1 MNITPNI
8 NINSGGNGSSLNCPK
23 ICKMVTFNK
32 ALNKPLHF
40 SFYKILNT
48 GESPSDSVPTI
59 TCDNINGNSG
69 NGSSL
74 IKLLDISSYYCN
86 FTVSYSTD
94 GISFSNPI
102 SYSSD
107 TTSNYYRIMNY
118 LESDVYLRLYFEISM
133 APEVYES
140 RTPSFSVINIDG
152 IEYQGGG
159 IDFNVILT
167 SSLNNQLQWNASCID
182 PYANLDCAILLQQQ
196 LSDQVICMLGIPIY
210 YFRVDPIESSRDIVF
225 KEYTMHNVVSVKQ
238 IKLML
243 QDGVLPSS
251 NHKLTEFDFDWEI
264 DWEVEISKT
273 QFYTAFGDSAF
284 PKANDFIYVPMMKRM
299 WTVNSA
305 YDERADM
312 LMWRSTTFK
321 LALVKYSDSYN
332 VVNPE
337 GFDIDNFLSDMKVY
351 NPELPEFDL
360 DIANKKSGYSQ
371 IKAPGNKPDSNNLT
385 LYKTD
390 ALRYSIDRNIKIETE
405 IVCNSNNII
414 ARNYYGLPKLGNNN
428 LPGITGEKNTP
439 SIIYK
444 PINFS
449 YKKGDKLVLS
459 VLLLIYREG
468 PNSVNSPLL
477 DFGIG
482 IGEITQEPGLSLS
495 IFDNTEGDAGTYSI
509 GNHLVYADNLQY
521 GVHYIV
527 EYIIDKFTGNRLELN
542 IYQQLYPNNRPLYTI
557 RPEHKYFEKCTQPGT
572 SITVPY
578 NPDLD
583 ILFENKNGIVMQPVL
598 YIPDNKL
605 RVYKMALFCGKGNS
619 NTSDFLNKYTTDS
632 GECMLNDLS
641 RPITT
646 SEVGFNIR

>member
-1 MNITPNI
+1 MQLTYNPNSTT
-8 NINSGGNGSSLNCPK
+8 NSTLNQNCPK

-32 ALNKPLHF
+32 AISKPLHF
-40 SFYKILNT
+40 SFYKIINT
-48 GESPSDSVPTI
+48 GEASSDSTTI
-59 TCDNINGNSG
+59 ICDNINGNSG
-69 NGSSL
+69 

-102 SYSSD
+102 PYSSD

-118 LESDVYLRLYFEISM
+118 LESDVYIRLYFEISM

-140 RTPSFSVINIDG
+140 STPSFSIINIDG

-167 SSLNNQLQWNASCID
+167 SSLNNQLQWNANCID

-210 YFRVDPIESSRDIVF
+210 YFRVDPIESSKDIVF

-273 QFYTAFGDSAF
+273 QFYTAFGDKAF

-321 LALVKYSDSYN
+321 LALVKYADSYN

-360 DIANKKSGYSQ
+360 DIASKKSGYSQ
-371 IKAPGNKPDSNNLT
+371 IKAPGNKPDSNNLV

-414 ARNYYGLPKLGNNN
+414 ARNYYGLHKLGNNN
-428 LPGITGEKNTP
+428 LPGITGNENIP

-449 YKKGDKLVLS
+449 YKKGDKTVLS

-482 IGEITQEPGLSLS
+482 EINEPGLSLS

-521 GVHYIV
+521 GTYYIV

-583 ILFENKNGIVMQPVL
+583 ILFKEEPGKNHTIQPVL

-605 RVYKMALFCGKGNS
+605 RVYKMALFYGKDNS
-619 NTSDFLNKYTTDS
+619 NNSDFLNKYTTDS

>member
-1 MNITPNI
+1 MNITQN
-8 NINSGGNGSSLNCPK
+8 NHINSGGNCQK

-40 SFYKILNT
+40 SFYKAIDTRDYTVCDIPNNVNYPIT
-48 GESPSDSVPTI
+48 GSE
-59 TCDNINGNSG
+59 NKG
-69 NGSSL
+69 
-74 IKLLDISSYYCN
+74 IKLIDISSYYCN

-102 SYSSD
+102 PYSSD

-118 LESDVYLRLYFEISM
+118 LESDVYIRLYFEISM

-140 RTPSFSVINIDG
+140 STPSFSIINIDG
-152 IEYQGGG
+152 INYEGAG

-167 SSLNNQLQWNASCID
+167 SSLQNQLQWNANCID

-210 YFRVDPIESSRDIVF
+210 YFRVDPIESSKDIVF

-273 QFYTAFGDSAF
+273 QFYTAFGDKAF

-337 GFDIDNFLSDMKVY
+337 GFDIDNFLSDMNVY
-351 NPELPEFDL
+351 NPELTGFDL
-360 DIANKKSGYSQ
+360 DNANKASGYSQ

-414 ARNYYGLPKLGNNN
+414 ARNYYGLPKLYNS
-428 LPGITGEKNTP
+428 LEVP

-449 YKKGDKLVLS
+449 YKKGDKSVLS

-477 DFGIG
+477 DFGMG

-495 IFDNTEGDAGTYSI
+495 IFDNTGKDAGTYSI
-509 GNHLVYADNLQY
+509 GNHLIYADALQY

-583 ILFENKNGIVMQPVL
+583 ILFGQKNPVIQPVL

-605 RVYKMALFCGKGNS
+605 RVFKMAMYFGKGNS
-619 NTSDFLNKYTTDS
+619 NGNNDFLNKYTTDS

>member
-1 MNITPNI
+1 MQLTQYTNTYNPA
-8 NINSGGNGSSLNCPK
+8 GNCQK

-40 SFYKILNT
+40 SFYKAIDT
-48 GESPSDSVPTI
+48 R
-59 TCDNINGNSG
+59 
-69 NGSSL
+69 GSSVCDIPNNVNYPITGSDNKG

-102 SYSSD
+102 PYSTD

-118 LESDVYLRLYFEISM
+118 LESDVYIRLYFEISM

-140 RTPSFSVINIDG
+140 STPSFSIINIDG
-152 IEYQGGG
+152 INYEGAG

-167 SSLNNQLQWNASCID
+167 SSLQNQLQWNANCID

-210 YFRVDPIESSRDIVF
+210 YFRVDPIESSKDIVF

-273 QFYTAFGDSAF
+273 QFYTAFGDKAF

-337 GFDIDNFLSDMKVY
+337 GFDIDNFLSDMNVY
-351 NPELPEFDL
+351 NPQLPGFDL
-360 DIANKKSGYSQ
+360 DMADKKSGYSQ
-371 IKAPGNKPDSNNLT
+371 VKAPGNKPDSNNLT

-414 ARNYYGLPKLGNNN
+414 ARNYYGLPKLYNS
-428 LPGITGEKNTP
+428 LEVP

-449 YKKGDKLVLS
+449 YKKGDKSVLS

-477 DFGIG
+477 DFGMG

-495 IFDNTEGDAGTYSI
+495 IFDNTEKDAGTYSI
-509 GNHLVYADNLQY
+509 GNHLIYADALQY

-583 ILFENKNGIVMQPVL
+583 ILFGQKNPVIQPVL

-605 RVYKMALFCGKGNS
+605 RVFKMAMYFGKGNS
-619 NTSDFLNKYTTDS
+619 NGNNDFLNKYTTDS

>member
-1 MNITPNI
+1 MQLTYNPNSTT
-8 NINSGGNGSSLNCPK
+8 NPTLNKNCPK

-32 ALNKPLHF
+32 AISKPLHF
-40 SFYKILNT
+40 SFYKIINT
-48 GESPSDSVPTI
+48 GEASSDSTTI
-59 TCDNINGNSG
+59 ICDNINGNSG
-69 NGSSL
+69 

-102 SYSSD
+102 PYSSD
-107 TTSNYYRIMNY
+107 TSSNYFRIMNY
-118 LESDVYLRLYFEISM
+118 LESDVYIRLYFEISM

-140 RTPSFSVINIDG
+140 TTPSFSIINIDG

-159 IDFNVILT
+159 IDFNTILT
-167 SSLNNQLQWNASCID
+167 SSLQNQLQWNANCID

-273 QFYTAFGDSAF
+273 QFYTVFGDKAF

-337 GFDIDNFLSDMKVY
+337 GFDIDNFLTDMNIY

-360 DIANKKSGYSQ
+360 DMANKKSGYSQ
-371 IKAPGNKPDSNNLT
+371 IKAPGNKPDSNNLV

-414 ARNYYGLPKLGNNN
+414 ARNYYGLHKLGNNN
-428 LPGITGEKNTP
+428 LPGITGEINIP

-444 PINFS
+444 PLNFS
-449 YKKGDKLVLS
+449 YKKGDKSVFS

-482 IGEITQEPGLSLS
+482 KINEPGLSLS

-509 GNHLVYADNLQY
+509 GNHLIYADVLQY
-521 GVHYIV
+521 GTYYIV

-578 NPDLD
+578 NQDLD
-583 ILFENKNGIVMQPVL
+583 ILFKKEPSKNSITIQPIL

-605 RVYKMALFCGKGNS
+605 RIYKMAINWWKNPLANGDNYTKE
-619 NTSDFLNKYTTDS
+619 FLNKYTTDS